1 MQSEWNSLYRKNRQ
15 INYLDKN
22 EVITEKTAVKT
33 LKKTCL
39 VLRNS
44 EDASSNQAWEQFQQI
59 FNDMKIGTDVVD
71 VQTALSIPDY
81 HNYETVVVL
90 LSDISPLKRIW

>member
-1 MQSEWNSLYRKNRQ
+1 MEFTIQKKNRQ

-44 EDASSNQAWEQFQQI
+44 EDVSSNQAWEQFQQI

-71 VQTALSIPDY
+71 VQQRCLFLIIIIMKR
-81 HNYETVVVL
+81 L
-90 LSDISPLKRIW
+90 LFC